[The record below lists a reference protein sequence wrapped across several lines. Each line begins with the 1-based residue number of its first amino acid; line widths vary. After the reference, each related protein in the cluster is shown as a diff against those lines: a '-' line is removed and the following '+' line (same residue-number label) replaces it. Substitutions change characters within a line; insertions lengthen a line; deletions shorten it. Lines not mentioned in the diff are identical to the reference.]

1 LRLFGVL
8 AFEWKGHLC
17 WTTVQVLNNE
27 FEYLG
32 GAMTSER
39 TVNTAQVC
47 CGVTPG
53 MAVPV

>member
-1 LRLFGVL
+1 MRLFGVL